1 MGNEKEGQAGGRE
14 KKGEKEA
21 NRRRSE
27 PEDRPGT
34 QDRHLWWEHRGVAAW
49 GQLETRVFIMEHSVP
64 NEVAIRWTQ
73 MSPCDLVRL
82 L

>member
-1 MGNEKEGQAGGRE
+1 M
-14 KKGEKEA
+14 
-21 NRRRSE
+21 RRRGRLEEEKRRERKKQTDDDLSLRTGRA
-27 PEDRPGT
+27 P
-34 QDRHLWWEHRGVAAW
+34 QDRHLWWEHRGAAAW